1 MEAFSN
7 DIISKNV
14 LKRLLQQDVIHTLEI
29 DSNKDEQ
36 TTETYLFRRG
46 HPADYFVLIL
56 QGKVEIKV
64 GMEDF
69 SFEEGPFSSF
79 GTKSLTMP
87 NSSNASRA
95 GSQYIPDFS
104 VKAISTVLYLKI
116 SRAVYRAAIR
126 ATQMES
132 LGKHQGSDMF
142 TKELTESDFHETT
155 HLLSKTDGF
164 TPSFQKRSLT
174 SLHEGKGSST
184 NTYFET
190 GF

>member
-95 GSQYIPDFS
+95 GSQRS
-104 VKAISTVLYLKI
+104 EERRVGKECR
-116 SRAVYRAAIR
+116 SRWSPY
-126 ATQMES
+126 
-132 LGKHQGSDMF
+132 H
-142 TKELTESDFHETT
+142 
-155 HLLSKTDGF
+155 
-164 TPSFQKRSLT
+164 
-174 SLHEGKGSST
+174 
-184 NTYFET
+184 
-190 GF
+190 